1 MVILN
6 IKSIDPF
13 RAPHDIWETRKP
25 TDAESREMIKQGKWN
40 PFVSINVQIDKTIR
54 HPMDAAEFLAANQ
67 HESRL
72 DRFVVKFLDTS
83 NEYSKWL
90 NLMPSVVPA
99 ELLDYQRSYPPND
112 FNIIDQA
119 VKAHGIII
127 PDGQFLFH
135 GGLWPSNEHGD
146 PCTAFV
152 TDRVLSTS
160 FCPKVALN
168 NGEWRGKAWDAN
180 RLDLIVIKTNASK
193 TKAFVYDKELAE
205 HGHELEVLFAKGA
218 TLKFIAKSEPFGNRV
233 AHKYGCAPK
242 NINTHVIYAEL
253 C

>member
-1 MVILN
+1 M
-6 IKSIDPF
+6 
-13 RAPHDIWETRKP
+13 R
-25 TDAESREMIKQGKWN
+25 
-40 PFVSINVQIDKTIR
+40 INVQIDKTIY

-83 NEYSKWL
+83 EEYLKWL
-90 NLMPSVVPA
+90 SHMPSVVPV
-99 ELLDYQRSYPPND
+99 ELLDYQGSYPPKD

-119 VKAHGIII
+119 VKKHGIHL

-135 GGLWPSNEHGD
+135 GGLWPSDENAE
-146 PCTAFV
+146 PYSTFV

-168 NGEWRGKAWDAN
+168 NGEWRGKAWDAD

-193 TKAFVYDKELAE
+193 TKAFIYDKELAG

-218 TLKFIAKSEPFGNRV
+218 TLKFISESKPFKNRV
-233 AHKYGCAPK
+233 AHKYQCAPK
-242 NINTHVIYAEL
+242 DINTYVIYAEL

>member
-1 MVILN
+1 MN
-6 IKSIDPF
+6 IKSINPF
-13 RAPHDIWETRKP
+13 GVPHDIWKTREP
-25 TDAESREMIKQGKWN
+25 TNEESLEMIKQGIWK
-40 PFVSINVQIDKTIR
+40 PCVSINIQIDKTIC

-72 DRFVVKFLDTS
+72 DRFVAKFLDTS
-83 NEYSKWL
+83 DEYSKWL
-90 NLMPSVVPA
+90 SLMPSFVPI
-99 ELLDYQRSYPPND
+99 ELLDYQDSYPPND

-119 VKAHGIII
+119 VKTYGILL

-135 GGLWPSNEHGD
+135 GGLWPSDKHGN
-146 PCTAFV
+146 PSSTFV

-180 RLDLIVIKTNASK
+180 RLDLIVIKTNATK
-193 TKAFVYDKELAE
+193 TKAFVYDKELAG

-218 TLKFIAKSEPFGNRV
+218 TLKFISESKAFKNRV
-233 AHKYGCAPK
+233 ANKYQCAPK
-242 NINTHVIYAEL
+242 NINTYVIYAEL

>member
-1 MVILN
+1 MN
-6 IKSIDPF
+6 IKSINPF
-13 RAPHDIWETRKP
+13 GVPHDIWKTREP
-25 TDAESREMIKQGKWN
+25 TNEESLEMIKQGIWK
-40 PFVSINVQIDKTIR
+40 PCVSINVQIDKTIC
-54 HPMDAAEFLAANQ
+54 HPIDAAEFLAVNQ

-72 DRFVVKFLDTS
+72 DRFVAKFLDTS
-83 NEYSKWL
+83 DEYSKWL
-90 NLMPSVVPA
+90 SLMPSFVPI
-99 ELLDYQRSYPPND
+99 ELLDYQDSYPPND

-119 VKAHGIII
+119 VKTYGILL

-135 GGLWPSNEHGD
+135 GGLWPSDKHGN
-146 PCTAFV
+146 PSSTFV

-180 RLDLIVIKTNASK
+180 RLDLIVIKTNATK
-193 TKAFVYDKELAE
+193 TKAFVYDKELAG

-218 TLKFIAKSEPFGNRV
+218 TLKFISESQALKTRV
-233 AHKYGCAPK
+233 AHKYQCAPK
-242 NINTHVIYAEL
+242 NINTYVIYAEL